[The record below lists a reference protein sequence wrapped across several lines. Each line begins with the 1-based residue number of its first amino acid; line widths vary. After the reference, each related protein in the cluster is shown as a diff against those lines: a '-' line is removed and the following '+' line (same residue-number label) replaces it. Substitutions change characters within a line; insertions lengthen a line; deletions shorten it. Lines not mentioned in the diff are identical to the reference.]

1 MIQPKKSLGQHFLT
15 DHEYCKRIIELA
27 EINRLDSIL
36 EIGSGTGLLTSSL
49 LRHGGRVYALEFD
62 RDMVAI
68 LLDKFQKEMGENPP
82 RFSLQQGNVLALDW
96 KPLLLSLSGSSVPER
111 PKIVGNLPYNI
122 STRILEHAS
131 RFKSLYQHFTFM
143 SQKEVARR
151 ILAEPGSP
159 DYGYFSV
166 LMDFHFQRISGFD
179 VPPGA
184 FSPPP
189 KVISHVMQLKP
200 RYLEVESEKRFIGLV
215 KIAFS
220 QRRKTIYNNLKSY
233 FPDRGLLSEILRS
246 SGIAENARPQE
257 ISLSQFLAVS
267 DSCRGVISFRP

>member
-233 FPDRGLLSEILRS
+233 FPDRGLLSEILKS